1 MELCEAYKNAAT
13 PEEAAMVLQRY
24 ALRFTIS
31 DATLDSLKLPR
42 SVSDLK
48 QDTDRMAEEH
58 KMTPSVNHSEVLDRH
73 TPTVITNQVRL
84 KPEDTEKEI
93 TSQQTLASVS
103 SSPPTPG
110 GPVSLVTNP
119 ENTPPRSL
127 QLEEPQ
133 PKITESPTA
142 HQHQVISGEAKSHP
156 KRCPPQI
163 TQQLDTTQAVRTLP
177 SPSFM
182 SPRPVPL
189 FAAKPYCQPRN
200 AQSGHKPI
208 KVKVHPCQ

>member
-1 MELCEAYKNAAT
+1 
-13 PEEAAMVLQRY
+13 MVLQRY

-42 SVSDLK
+42 SMSNLK
-48 QDTDRMAEEH
+48 QDTDHMAEER
-58 KMTPSVNHSEVLDRH
+58 KMTPPTNHSEVSDRH
-73 TPTVITNQVRL
+73 KPTVITNQVRM
-84 KPEDTEKEI
+84 KPEETEKDI

-103 SSPPTPG
+103 SSPPAPG
-110 GPVSLVTNP
+110 GPVSLVTNS

-142 HQHQVISGEAKSHP
+142 HQVIAGEAKSHT
-156 KRCPPQI
+156 KRSLPPI

-177 SPSFM
+177 SPSSM